1 MTADACSRLHVRALP
16 AIVLGVV
23 AVLALS
29 ACSGVR
35 PGPAAT
41 VTVWVDP
48 APGAE
53 PTASPETPSAEPTS
67 SQPEIPVALT
77 AGHLRGAVGSY
88 EEARHHFDNARRTME
103 LAAFRSPSGNIFC
116 RIGPGQAACEVREG
130 RVGPPIAGLC
140 GESTAPDVGRLELA
154 EGRVTPV
161 CNTDSIADPGAPKLA
176 YGRRAT
182 VPGVEVT
189 CLSEESGVTCVDP
202 ATEHGFFIARGSF
215 TTF

>member
-1 MTADACSRLHVRALP
+1 MTGDTHTRRPVRALP

-23 AVLALS
+23 AVLALA
-29 ACSGVR
+29 ACSSER
-35 PGPAAT
+35 PGPSAT

-48 APGAE
+48 AAGAE
-53 PTASPETPSAEPTS
+53 TTASAETPSAEPTS
-67 SQPEIPVALT
+67 SQPEIPVELT
-77 AGHLRGAVGSY
+77 AGHLRGAVRSY
-88 EEARHHFDNARRTME
+88 EEAQQHIDDARRSEE

-130 RVGPPIAGLC
+130 RVGPPIDGLC
-140 GESTAPDVGRLELA
+140 GESAATDVGRLELA
-154 EGRVTPV
+154 EGRATPV
-161 CNTDSIADPGAPKLA
+161 CNTDSIRDPGAPKLA
-176 YGRRAT
+176 YGLRAT
-182 VPGVEVT
+182 VPDVEVT